1 MNRPVAIGIDLG
13 GTNLRT
19 AIVDLDGLIVA
30 RSDQPTLADRGFEA
44 VIADIVASVDA
55 LIGGASVDRG
65 SIAGVGLC
73 TPGPL
78 DLREGRI
85 IHAAN
90 LPGWTNVPIR
100 NALKERLH
108 LPVALENDGNAA
120 ALGEYRAGAG
130 RGNDPLVMLTLGTGV
145 GAGVILNGRILHGH
159 FDNAAEL
166 GHMIV
171 VVNGLPCPCGQRGCL
186 ERYASAD
193 AVVRRVL
200 DADQNRDRHG
210 AVNLS
215 RDREGAVYPSREGE
229 RADVPLR
236 AEDVAQ
242 GAVAGDPLCRR
253 VWDEACLYL
262 AVACVNIQHAFNPAK
277 IVLGGGMSL
286 VGKPLL
292 DGVRKFLRAQ
302 AWSLHD
308 DVPAIELSSL
318 GADAGLIGSAALVLD
333 LR

>member
-1 MNRPVAIGIDLG
+1 MKHAVAIGIDLG
-13 GTNLRT
+13 GTNLRI
-19 AIVDLDGLIVA
+19 ALVDREGLIVA
-30 RSDQPTLADRGFEA
+30 RDDQRTLADRGPDA
-44 VIADIVASVDA
+44 VIEGIVASVDA
-55 LIGGASVDRG
+55 LIDGASVDRG

-100 NALKERLH
+100 DALKEKLH

-130 RGNDPLVMLTLGTGV
+130 RGCDPLVMLTLGTGV
-145 GAGVILNGRILHGH
+145 GAGVILSGRILHGH

-171 VVNGLPCPCGQRGCL
+171 VVDGSPCPCGQRGCL

-200 DADQNRDRHG
+200 DADQSRERQRPHHP
-210 AVNLS
+210 S
-215 RDREGAVYPSREGE
+215 RDREGAVCPSREWEGT
-229 RADVPLR
+229 DVPLR

-242 GAVAGDPLCRR
+242 AAVAGEALCRR
-253 VWDEACLYL
+253 VWDEGCLYL

-286 VGKPLL
+286 VGTPLL

-302 AWSLHD
+302 AWSLHH

-318 GADAGLIGSAALVLD
+318 GADAGLIGSAALALD
-333 LR
+333 RG

>member
-19 AIVDLDGLIVA
+19 AIVDLDGLIVT
-30 RSDQPTLADRGFEA
+30 RSDQPTLADRGPGA

-130 RGNDPLVMLTLGTGV
+130 CGNDPLVMLTLGTGV

-171 VVNGLPCPCGQRGCL
+171 VVDGLPCPCGQRGCL

-200 DADQNRDRHG
+200 DADQNR
-210 AVNLS
+210 N
-215 RDREGAVYPSREGE
+215 REGAVLPSRERE
-229 RADVPLR
+229 RAEVPAR

-242 GAVAGDPLCRR
+242 AATAGDPLCRR

-262 AVACVNIQHAFNPAK
+262 AVACVNIQHAFNPQR
-277 IVLGGGMSL
+277 IILGGGL
-286 VGKPLL
+286 ANAGDFLL
-292 DGVRKFLRAQ
+292 DAVRARFRERT
-302 AWSLHD
+302 WTLHD
-308 DVPAIELSSL
+308 DAPEIVLAQL
-318 GADAGLIGSAALVLD
+318 GPDAGVIGAAALARD
-333 LR
+333 RG

>member
-1 MNRPVAIGIDLG
+1 MKHAVAIGIDLG
-13 GTNLRT
+13 GTNLRI
-19 AIVDLDGLIVA
+19 ALVDREGLIVA
-30 RSDQPTLADRGFEA
+30 RDDQRTLADRGPDA
-44 VIADIVASVDA
+44 VIEGIVASVDA

-100 NALKERLH
+100 EALKEKLH

-120 ALGEYRAGAG
+120 AFGEFRAGAG
-130 RGNDPLVMLTLGTGV
+130 RGCDPLVMLTLGTGV

-171 VVNGLPCPCGQRGCL
+171 VLDGLLCPCGQRGCL

-200 DADQNRDRHG
+200 DADQSRERQRPHHP
-210 AVNLS
+210 S
-215 RDREGAVYPSREGE
+215 RDREGAVCLSREWEGT
-229 RADVPLR
+229 DVPLR

-242 GAVAGDPLCRR
+242 AAVAGDPLCRR

-286 VGKPLL
+286 VGTPLL

-302 AWSLHD
+302 AWSLHH

-318 GADAGLIGSAALVLD
+318 GADAGLIGSAALALD
-333 LR
+333 PG

>member
-1 MNRPVAIGIDLG
+1 VGRDDADV
-13 GTNLRT
+13 
-19 AIVDLDGLIVA
+19 
-30 RSDQPTLADRGFEA
+30 LA
-44 VIADIVASVDA
+44 
-55 LIGGASVDRG
+55 
-65 SIAGVGLC
+65 VGLD
-73 TPGPL
+73 TPGPAGATGVL
-78 DLREGRI
+78 SRKGS
-85 IHAAN
+85 
-90 LPGWTNVPIR
+90 TNFSSPDWWAYDIR
-100 NALKERLH
+100 G
-108 LPVALENDGNAA
+108 ALEAELGKPVVYSNDGNAA
-120 ALGEYRAGAG
+120 ALGEYRSGAG

-302 AWSLHD
+302 AWSLHH

>member
-1 MNRPVAIGIDLG
+1 MNQPVAIGIDLG
-13 GTNLRT
+13 GTNLRI
-19 AIVDLDGLIVA
+19 ALVDRDGLIVA
-30 RSDQPTLADRGFEA
+30 RDDQRTLADRGPDA
-44 VIADIVASVDA
+44 VIGDIVASVDA

-65 SIAGVGLC
+65 GIAGVGLC

-171 VVNGLPCPCGQRGCL
+171 VVDGLPCPCGQRGCL

-193 AVVRRVL
+193 AVVRRAL

-215 RDREGAVYPSREGE
+215 RDREGAVYPSRERE
-229 RADVPLR
+229 RADLPLR

-302 AWSLHD
+302 AWSLHH

-318 GADAGLIGSAALVLD
+318 GADAGLIGSAALALD
-333 LR
+333 PG

>member
-1 MNRPVAIGIDLG
+1 MKHPVAIGIDLG

-19 AIVDLDGLIVA
+19 AIVDLDGLIVT

-44 VIADIVASVDA
+44 VIEDIVASVDA
-55 LIGGASVDRG
+55 LIGGANVDRG
-65 SIAGVGLC
+65 SITGVGLC

-100 NALKERLH
+100 DALKERLH

-171 VVNGLPCPCGQRGCL
+171 VVDGLPCPCGQRGCL

-193 AVVRRVL
+193 AVVRRIL

-210 AVNLS
+210 AVNVAPPLVG
-215 RDREGAVYPSREGE
+215 GADPSRE
-229 RADVPLR
+229 RKRPDVPLR

-242 GAVAGDPLCRR
+242 AAVAGDPLCRR

-262 AVACVNIQHAFNPAK
+262 AVACVDIQHAYNPQR
-277 IVLGGGMSL
+277 IILGGGL
-286 VGKPLL
+286 ANAGDFLL
-292 DGVRKFLRAQ
+292 DAVRARFRERT
-302 AWSLHD
+302 WTLHD
-308 DVPAIELSSL
+308 DAPEIVLAQL
-318 GADAGLIGSAALVLD
+318 GPDAGLIGSAALALD
-333 LR
+333 PG